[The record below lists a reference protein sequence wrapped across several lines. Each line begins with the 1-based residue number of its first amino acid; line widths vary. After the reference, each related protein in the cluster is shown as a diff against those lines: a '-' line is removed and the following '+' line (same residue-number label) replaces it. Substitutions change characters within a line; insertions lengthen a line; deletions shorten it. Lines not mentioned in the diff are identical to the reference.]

1 MALKVPLDYLIH
13 RSFRSKPSVKLDW
26 VATKTPF
33 SIEYEIK
40 FRLSS
45 ESEWSLAGFTTDITY
60 DFFSMIPGEFYDY
73 RVTAISGGFV
83 RSDPLELLNQQTQEI
98 IVDMPRLRLPW
109 WPGK

>member
-1 MALKVPLDYLIH
+1 MAFKVPFDYLVK
-13 RSFRSKPSVKLDW
+13 RAFRSKPSVKLDW
-26 VATKTPF
+26 VASKTPF

-83 RSDPLELLNQQTQEI
+83 RSDPLELLNQQTQQMS
-98 IVDMPRLRLPW
+98 VTMPPGLPPW